1 MCSPPQ
7 ARYLKF
13 CQDYNAISCCIP
25 GHDLENQVQFE
36 NLIDALGP
44 GCKNPLMYPEIRY
57 FYCLGCDPK
66 QPEYTTITGVNS
78 DNETTSEIRV
88 CKSFLEKLWRDPAF
102 SECGVMKSNP
112 CPELWGKHE
121 MDPYMCGD
129 NLEMPKQVY
138 SDVVAFINAYKP
150 PGLDAPTTTFVM
162 VDDVANPSAACWSA
176 PSFQSSATRL
186 VSSSPFATLAIMAT
200 GMVLSSWL

>member
-1 MCSPPQ
+1 
-7 ARYLKF
+7 
-13 CQDYNAISCCIP
+13 
-25 GHDLENQVQFE
+25 
-36 NLIDALGP
+36 
-44 GCKNPLMYPEIRY
+44 
-57 FYCLGCDPK
+57 
-66 QPEYTTITGVNS
+66 
-78 DNETTSEIRV
+78 
-88 CKSFLEKLWRDPAF
+88 
-102 SECGVMKSNP
+102 MKSNP
-112 CPELWGKHE
+112 CPELWGKHD
-121 MDPYMCGD
+121 MDPFMCGD
-129 NLEMPKQVY
+129 SLELPKQVY